1 MDPAGSETPGMSIR
15 SLRGNREISPLTI
28 CQCRRWP
35 APGRRGVIAGDVRRG
50 EVGLAHSSGE
60 AGEQPERS
68 GVSGAKERGQGECGT
83 ATHAPDTEPG
93 KHVTEAVTR
102 AGSCEAAEERTVYSI
117 VPPADSRRLEAAFL
131 SLSRKAAAG
140 VDGIRWMDYAGN
152 MKNNI
157 TDLHRRLHQGSYRAQ
172 PGRRHYIPK
181 ADGKQRPLG
190 IASLEDKIV
199 QYALVKILN
208 AVYENDFMGFS
219 YGFRPGR
226 SQHDALD
233 ALATGLVRTNVNWVL
248 DADISQFFDRVS
260 HEWLIRFTEHRIG
273 DRRVIRL
280 IRKWLTAGTS
290 EEGQW
295 RATEEGTPQGAVIS
309 PLLANIYLHYVFD
322 LWAHQWRRRYATG
335 NVVMVRYAD
344 DIVIGF
350 DKRYDARRFRIAMQ
364 RRLREF
370 GLTVHPE
377 KTRLMEFGRFAAENR
392 AIRGKG
398 KPETFN
404 FLGFTHI
411 SGKDR
416 NGRFML
422 IRKTRRDRMTAT
434 LKAIKDGLR
443 RRWHYSIPEQGKWL
457 RRVVQGYLN
466 YHSVPGNFPTMQK
479 FRTHVTN
486 LWRRA
491 LRRRSQKDD
500 TTWTKANKLAAAWLP
515 RVRVLHPWPV
525 ERFTARHP
533 RQEPGA

>member
-1 MDPAGSETPGMSIR
+1 
-15 SLRGNREISPLTI
+15 LFHLLT
-28 CQCRRWP
+28 
-35 APGRRGVIAGDVRRG
+35 V
-50 EVGLAHSSGE
+50 E
-60 AGEQPERS
+60 A
-68 GVSGAKERGQGECGT
+68 
-83 ATHAPDTEPG
+83 
-93 KHVTEAVTR
+93 
-102 AGSCEAAEERTVYSI
+102 
-117 VPPADSRRLEAAFL
+117 LEAAFL

-457 RRVVQGYLN
+457 
-466 YHSVPGNFPTMQK
+466 
-479 FRTHVTN
+479 
-486 LWRRA
+486 
-491 LRRRSQKDD
+491 
-500 TTWTKANKLAAAWLP
+500 
-515 RVRVLHPWPV
+515 
-525 ERFTARHP
+525 
-533 RQEPGA
+533 